1 LKCSSKYNINGMI
14 SPQSNELQNYIQKW
28 VAVDNQLYLLQ
39 EKTKKMREWKKKLTE
54 KITGELQ
61 EKGWENKI
69 FEIPD
74 GELKLQEKTEY
85 STLSFG
91 YIEECLSELIPDETQ
106 VDFVMDYLREHREIK
121 TVLDIRR
128 KKNIMTK

>member
-1 LKCSSKYNINGMI
+1 MI

>member
-1 LKCSSKYNINGMI
+1 MI
-14 SPQSNELQNYIQKW
+14 SQELQNYIQKW
-28 VAVDNQLYLLQ
+28 VEVDNQLFLLQ

-69 FEIPD
+69 FEIPN

-91 YIEECLSELIPDETQ
+91 YIEECLSELITDESQ

-121 TVLDIRR
+121 TVMDIRR

>member
-1 LKCSSKYNINGMI
+1 MI
-14 SPQSNELQNYIQKW
+14 TPTKTKTTETNELQNYIQKW
-28 VAVDNQLYLLQ
+28 VAVDNQLILLQ

-74 GELKLQEKTEY
+74 GELKLQEKNEY

-106 VDFVMDYLREHREIK
+106 VDFVMDYLREHREMK
-121 TVLDIRR
+121 TVMDIRR